1 MCDHGVLQ
9 SFFQALTC
17 QEYEKVAG
25 MLCEDFRYSGG
36 TAVPL
41 NRQQWL
47 WLFKT
52 LAQAMPDLTVEYRFE
67 KAAFGVVSG
76 QWEIRGTQTA
86 DFDLHTPGFPKL
98 RATGRLVVLAGEKI
112 EIALEGDRVKTMR
125 VKCSH
130 RSSFSALLNQISR
143 ASEN

>member
-1 MCDHGVLQ
+1 MCDEAALQ
-9 SFFQALTC
+9 SFFQALSC
-17 QEYEKVAG
+17 QKYETVAA

-47 WLFKT
+47 WLFKV
-52 LAQAMPDLTVEYRFE
+52 LAQAMPDLTVQYRFE
-67 KAAFGVVSG
+67 KSVFGIASG
-76 QWEIRGTQTA
+76 QWEIHGTQTA

-98 RATGRLVVLAGEKI
+98 PATGRAVVLPVEKI
-112 EIALEGDRVKTMR
+112 EIALEGNKIKAMR

-130 RSSFSALLNQISR
+130 HSSFSALLNQISR